1 MFDFINIAPLKV
13 EACIIAMLCGF
24 AIGFERQWLGKPA
37 GIRTSILVCLGA
49 YSFIAVA
56 SYLQPGAGAVR
67 VVGQMVTGVGFLG
80 AGMMLSKEGSVV
92 GVTSAATIWL
102 MAAIGTLIGFEYY
115 NAAFFLTGMTLFA
128 LVGISILEKS
138 FKKLRRGVHKL
149 TFNDQDKEG

>member
-13 EACIIAMLCGF
+13 EACLIAMLCGF
-24 AIGFERQWLGKPA
+24 AIGFERQWFGKPA

-56 SYLQPGAGAVR
+56 SYYQPDAGAVR
-67 VVGQMVTGVGFLG
+67 VLGQMVTGVGFLG

-102 MAAIGTLIGFEYY
+102 MAAIGSLVGFDHYI
-115 NAAFFLTGMTLFA
+115 AALFLTGITLFV
-128 LVGISILEKS
+128 LIGISFLERS

-149 TFNDQDKEG
+149 TFEDQDKEG